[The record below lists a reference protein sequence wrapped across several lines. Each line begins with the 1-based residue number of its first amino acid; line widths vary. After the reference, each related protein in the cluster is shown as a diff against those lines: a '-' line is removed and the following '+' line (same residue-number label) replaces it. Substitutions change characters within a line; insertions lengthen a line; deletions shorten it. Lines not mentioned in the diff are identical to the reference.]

1 MKIIK
6 ISLKKKED
14 RSYKVIIGTDI
25 LKDIG
30 KAVRRL
36 NIGNN
41 IFIISD
47 TKVGKLYGKYVERSC
62 AAAGFSSIGKIYIP
76 EGEESKSIKWYSRI
90 LESIHK
96 FDKYQ
101 DKRIVIVTVG
111 GGVVGDIG
119 GFVAGTYRRGVKYIQ
134 VPTTLL
140 SQVDSSI
147 GGKTGINFSDAKNSV
162 GVFWQPCLV
171 YIDLSVLKTLN
182 LRELRAGLAE
192 VIKYGVIMNKRL
204 FEYLEK
210 NMKKILSYELS
221 TFKYIVPEAVKIKAR
236 ITELDERDVKD
247 IRAIL
252 NFGHT
257 IGHAIEAA
265 TKYKIYT
272 HGEAVA
278 VGMLCAGEIAYQL
291 GMFKYSELQRLDD
304 VITRAGLPC
313 KIKNC
318 NIDSIMHSMKYDK
331 KFVGGK
337 NKFILPVRI
346 GKVKVVAGV
355 DERIVKQVIQRR
367 MM

>member
-1 MKIIK
+1 MKVIRVN
-6 ISLKKKED
+6 LKKSED
-14 RSYKVIIGTDI
+14 RSYKIIIGVDI

-30 KAVRRL
+30 NAIKNL
-36 NIGNN
+36 GLGNN

-47 TKVGKLYGKYVERSC
+47 SKVGKLYGEIVVNSC
-62 AAAGFSSIGKIYIP
+62 ISAGFHGVGKIYIP
-76 EGEESKSIKWYSRI
+76 EGEESKSIQWYSKI

-101 DKRIVIVTVG
+101 DKKIVIVAVG

-147 GGKTGINFSDAKNSV
+147 GGKTGINFTDAKNSV
-162 GVFWQPCLV
+162 GVFWQPSLV
-171 YIDLSVLKTLN
+171 YVDLSALRTLN
-182 LRELRAGLAE
+182 LRELKSGLAE
-192 VIKYGVIMNKRL
+192 VIKYGVIMNRKL

-210 NMKKILSYELS
+210 NMEKILSYELN
-221 TFKYIVPEAVKIKAR
+221 TFKYIVPESVKIKAR
-236 ITELDERDVKD
+236 ITELDERDTKD

-257 IGHAIEAA
+257 IGHAVEAA
-265 TKYKIYT
+265 TKYKVYT

-278 VGMLCAGEIAYQL
+278 VGMLCAGDIAHQL
-291 GMFKYSELQRLDD
+291 GMFEHSELGRLND
-304 VITRAGLPC
+304 VVARAGLPC
-313 KIKNC
+313 KIKCCSIN
-318 NIDSIMHSMKYDK
+318 SIMHSMRYDK
-331 KFVGGK
+331 KFVSGK
-337 NKFILPVRI
+337 NKFILPVAI
-346 GKVKVVAGV
+346 GKVKVVTGV
-355 DERIVKQVIQRR
+355 DEKIIRQVIQKR